1 MLMFGKHAKGL
12 RLLLAFSAGALA
24 VASMMAGAMSLALFT
39 DQQTVNNSFTAGTI
53 VLNGPRH
60 HVALAVV
67 RGTSCPVTRRTAP
80 STVQND
86 GTAQLRYAV
95 SATSTNTDTKN
106 LRSVLT
112 LTVKTMGTNCATFDG
127 TQLFTGTLGAST
139 AIIGTPGT
147 GCRHAATA
155 TWPRRPTKSS
165 ASACSFRRHG
175 QRLPGRGHHDDVH
188 VRRGADRQQP
198 VALALPLA

>member
-1 MLMFGKHAKGL
+1 MLKFGKHAKGL

-53 VLNGPRH
+53 QLNGPGIASLSLSSSLLMPGDTKNSS
-60 HVALAVV
+60 V
-67 RGTSCPVTRRTAP
+67 
-80 STVQND
+80 TVQND

-95 SATSTNTDTKN
+95 SATSTNADTKN

-112 LTVKTMGTNCATFDG
+112 LTVKTQGTNCTTFDG
-127 TQLFTGTLGAST
+127 TQLFNGTLGATTAIMGSPAQGADSGDRTLAASGNEVLCFRLQLPSST
-139 AIIGTPGT
+139 A
-147 GCRHAATA
+147 
-155 TWPRRPTKSS
+155 
-165 ASACSFRRHG
+165 